1 MMVLTTYS
9 TVTAFLVWTLGFL
22 STQCA
27 AAENHQR
34 VGKCTFIVHPVC
46 PDPSINFYLYTRENR
61 YDPQLVNIENIT
73 ESYYVKTLA
82 NKFIL
87 HGFNSNMTLG
97 VLQTIKDEYLMQ
109 SDINVW
115 MIDYRD
121 VSAGPREC
129 YFAAVYNLPAV
140 GKCTALFVRK
150 IIELSEVEA
159 PEEAMHVIGFSL
171 GGQLASQL
179 AKYLKPI
186 KLPRITGLDPALP
199 LFYSTHLNSRLNR
212 NDAEFV
218 DVIHTNAMIQGQ
230 LAPCGDVDFYVNGG
244 LAQPGCHNSS
254 NPINCDHH
262 MAPTY
267 FAESIRS
274 VSGFWSWPCP
284 SVFDYFSGKCPR
296 RGDYELMG
304 ECVNHSARGQYALH
318 TNSEPPYAQGDWTR

>member
-1 MMVLTTYS
+1 M
-9 TVTAFLVWTLGFL
+9 
-22 STQCA
+22 
-27 AAENHQR
+27 
-34 VGKCTFIVHPVC
+34 
-46 PDPSINFYLYTRENR
+46 
-61 YDPQLVNIENIT
+61 ENIT

-82 NKFIL
+82 NKLIL
-87 HGFNSNMTLG
+87 HGFNSNMNLD

-115 MIDYRD
+115 MIDYKD

-129 YFAAVYNLPAV
+129 YLAAVYNLPAV
-140 GKCTALFVRK
+140 GKCAALFVRK
-150 IIELSEVEA
+150 IIELSEVEV

-179 AKYLKPI
+179 AKHLKPI

-199 LFYSTHLNSRLNR
+199 LYYSTHLNSRLSR
-212 NDAEFV
+212 NDAKFV
-218 DVIHTNAMIQGQ
+218 DVIHTNALIQGQ

-254 NPINCDHH
+254 APINCDHH

-267 FAESIRS
+267 FGESIRS
-274 VSGFWSWPCP
+274 KTGFWSWPCP

-296 RGDYELMG
+296 QGDHELMG
-304 ECVNHSARGQYALH
+304 ECVNHSARGQYVLH
-318 TNSEPPYAQGDWTR
+318 TNSEPPFAQGDWTQ